1 MTYTL
6 LAAILLLLSSG
17 DLAWANGW
25 LYVLALAAGQL
36 ATAWTL
42 ALADEG
48 LLEERSAAMAGEDI
62 KAWDG
67 WLAPLTTFAPLAI
80 ALVAGLAE
88 RWRWTPAF
96 APAVPLGGLGIFAAA
111 LLLGLWAMS
120 ANPFFTPV
128 VRIRPG
134 HGHTVATGGPYQ
146 FLRHPGSLSTIV
158 ADLAIPLILGSPWAY
173 AAAVVA
179 VGFVVLRMALEDRA
193 LRAELPGYGDY
204 AGGVRWALIPGGV
217 VGAHRGRSRR

>member
-1 MTYTL
+1 MTYTF
-6 LAAILLLLSSG
+6 LAAAVVLLSSG
-17 DLAWANGW
+17 DPAWAYGW
-25 LYVLALAAGQL
+25 LYLIALGAGQL

-42 ALADEG
+42 ALGDED
-48 LLEERSAAMAGEDI
+48 LMQERSAAMAGQDT

-67 WLAPLTTFAPLAI
+67 VLAPLTTFAPLAI

-96 APAVPLGGLGIFAAA
+96 APAVALAGLGIFAAG

-134 HGHTVATGGPYQ
+134 HGHTVATGGPYHYQ

-158 ADLAIPLILGSPWAY
+158 ADLAIPLILGSPWAF
-173 AAAVVA
+173 APALAA

-204 AGGVRWALIPGGV
+204 ADRVRWALVPGV
-217 VGAHRGRSRR
+217 W